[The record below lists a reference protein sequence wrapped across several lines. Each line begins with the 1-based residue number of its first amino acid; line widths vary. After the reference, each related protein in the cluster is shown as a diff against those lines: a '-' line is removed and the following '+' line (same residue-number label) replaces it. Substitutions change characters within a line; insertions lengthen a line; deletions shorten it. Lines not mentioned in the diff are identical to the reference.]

1 MKCIIKD
8 GRVIDPANKVD
19 AVLDVLVSNGKI
31 EKVGKG
37 IKEKGARVIE
47 AKDKIVAPGLIDMHV
62 HLREPGREDKET
74 VETGTLA
81 AVGGG
86 ITSVCCMPNT
96 EPAIDTPEKVKE
108 LNGIIKKTAS
118 SNVYIVGA
126 ITKEREGGE
135 LTDMRMMKRGGICAV
150 SDDGNSVENDNMMLE
165 ALTRAGTD
173 NLVLSAHCEDKRIS
187 GKGVINEGIVATK
200 LGLRPSPRRAEFETV
215 KRDIELAAKAGAHLH
230 IAHVS
235 CKESIELIRKAKKKR
250 LKVTAEVT
258 PHHFTLTDECCLTY
272 DTNTKVNPPLRS
284 KEDCDAI
291 KKALGDGTID
301 AVASDHAPHGKHE
314 KDIVFDFAAFGM
326 IGLETSL
333 ALTICLVREGII
345 SWKRLV
351 ELMSSNPA
359 RILAL
364 KDKGSLS
371 EGTDADIVIID
382 PEKEW
387 TYKADSIRSKS
398 KNTPFIDWQFK
409 GKAVCTI
416 VGGKVVMQDEEVPGN
431 KRTGQDSQVCRAGG
445 QVS

>member
-1 MKCIIKD
+1 MKYIIKN
-8 GRVIDPANKVD
+8 GRVIDPVNKVD

-31 EKVGKG
+31 EKAEKG

-47 AKDKIVAPGLIDMHV
+47 AKERIVAPGLIDMHV

-74 VETGTLA
+74 VATGTLA
-81 AVGGG
+81 AIGGG

-108 LNGIIKKTAS
+108 LKDIIKKTAA
-118 SNVYIVGA
+118 SNVYIIGA
-126 ITKEREGGE
+126 ITKEREGME
-135 LTDMRMMKRGGICAV
+135 LADMRMMKKEGIIAV
-150 SDDGNSVENDNMMLE
+150 SDDGNSIEDGNIMLE
-165 ALTRAGTD
+165 ALTRARAN
-173 NLVLSAHCEDKRIS
+173 NLVLSSHCEDKRIS
-187 GKGVINEGIVATK
+187 DKGVINEGIVATK

-215 KRDIELAAKAGAHLH
+215 KRDIELAAKTGVRLH

-235 CKESIELIRKAKKKR
+235 CKESIELIRKAKKNR
-250 LKVTAEVT
+250 LRVTAEVT

-272 DTNTKVNPPLRS
+272 DTNTKANPPLRS

-314 KDIVFDFAAFGM
+314 KDNVFDLAAFGM

-333 ALTICLVREGII
+333 ALTICLVRERII

-359 RILAL
+359 GILAL

-371 EGTDADIVIID
+371 RGADADIVIID
-382 PEKEW
+382 PEREW
-387 TYKADSIRSKS
+387 TYKEDSIRSKS
-398 KNTPFIDWQFK
+398 KNTPFVGWGFK

-416 VGGKVVMQDEEVPGN
+416 VGGKVVMQDDKIPG
-431 KRTGQDSQVCRAGG
+431 
-445 QVS
+445 